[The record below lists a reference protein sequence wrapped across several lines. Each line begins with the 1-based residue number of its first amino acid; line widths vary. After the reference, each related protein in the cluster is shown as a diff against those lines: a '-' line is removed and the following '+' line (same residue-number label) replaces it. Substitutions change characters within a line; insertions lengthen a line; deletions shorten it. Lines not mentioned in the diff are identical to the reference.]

1 VMQAKVLTVRSS
13 TVHQKTKLHACT
25 VPSNIAC
32 PRLSCVGARIVRSGL
47 VENVHTW
54 VVKECSSVTVAN
66 KSRPV

>member
-1 VMQAKVLTVRSS
+1 
-13 TVHQKTKLHACT
+13 

-32 PRLSCVGARIVRSGL
+32 PRLSGTGARIVRSGL
-47 VENVHTW
+47 VENVHAW